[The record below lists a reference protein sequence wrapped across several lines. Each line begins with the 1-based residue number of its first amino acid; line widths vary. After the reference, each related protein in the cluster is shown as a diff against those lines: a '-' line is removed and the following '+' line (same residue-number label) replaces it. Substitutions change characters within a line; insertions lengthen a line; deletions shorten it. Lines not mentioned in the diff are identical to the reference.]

1 MNDACLGKRGSD
13 NVELFSETCA
23 LRKLQQLRNP
33 CITVYKINKVLLC
46 SIGNYIQYLVIAYNG
61 KEFEK
66 KISCAYVCVCITLLY
81 TRK

>member
-1 MNDACLGKRGSD
+1 MNDACLGKSSSD
-13 NVELFSETCA
+13 NVELFSEICA

-33 CITVYKINKVLLC
+33 YTTVYQINKVLLC

-66 KISCAYVCVCITLLY
+66 KISCAYVCVY
-81 TRK
+81 N